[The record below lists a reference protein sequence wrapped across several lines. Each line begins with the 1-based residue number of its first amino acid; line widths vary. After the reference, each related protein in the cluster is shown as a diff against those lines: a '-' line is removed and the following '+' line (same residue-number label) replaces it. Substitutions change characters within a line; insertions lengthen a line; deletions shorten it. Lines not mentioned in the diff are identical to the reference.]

1 MKRVLFLMIVVIAC
15 SKESSVGPAQS
26 STFVRYFN
34 GTNDDQAQAL
44 LETSD
49 KQGLVILA
57 TSTISTGATP
67 YSKIKLILT
76 DQFGNQKKQAL
87 YPSFAD
93 DNNGSVSYVGRGI
106 AATTEG
112 YIIVGDDIQS
122 DGTAKLLLI
131 TVNKELNLIKK
142 ETMTLP
148 PVNGNP
154 AKQRK
159 GYGVALNTAGNFM
172 VLATIPDTL
181 ANNMMLGEFSQTSLK
196 NIWMQKYGAG
206 DITQLPNKLFVN
218 SQGASYWAVTTG
230 TKNAAGT
237 ELSDTFVRYIKAIP
251 NRQSTVFAKPLG
263 VGQANESTND
273 ITPYGNGFAIVGS
286 SLGKIVLKRVTEGGS
301 VLLSQTYPFTDDP
314 TKTLTGNSVCVAQ
327 DGGLVMLATL
337 DNLSKDY
344 CLIKIDAFGSVDAT
358 GKTTPTWTKVYGGR
372 FEDVGASII
381 TTSDGGHV
389 VLGTTTLANVKT
401 VLLMKTDKD
410 GQIQ

>member
-1 MKRVLFLMIVVIAC
+1 MKRVLFLMVIAMAC

-34 GTNDDQAQAL
+34 GTNNDQAQAL

-57 TSTISTGATP
+57 TSTVNTGATP

-87 YPSFAD
+87 YPSFAN
-93 DNNGSVSYVGRGI
+93 DNNGSVSWVGRGI
-106 AATTEG
+106 AATASG
-112 YIIVGDDIQS
+112 YVIVGDDIQS
-122 DGTAKLLLI
+122 DGTSKLFLL
-131 TVNKELNLIKK
+131 TVNSELDEIES

-148 PVNGNP
+148 LVNGNP

-159 GYGVALNTAGNFM
+159 GYGVAVNAAGNFM
-172 VLATIPDTL
+172 VLASIPDSI
-181 ANNMMLGEFSQTSLK
+181 ADNMMLGEFSQTSLK
-196 NIWMQKYGAG
+196 NIWMQKYGGG

-218 SQGASYWAVTTG
+218 SQGASYWAATTG

-237 ELSDTFVRYIKAIP
+237 ELSDTFVRYLKVIP
-251 NRQSTVFAKPLG
+251 NRQLTEFALPLG
-263 VGQANESTND
+263 VAQANESTND

-286 SLGKIVLKRVTEGGS
+286 SLGKIVLKRVTEGGTE
-301 VLLSQTYPFTDDP
+301 LFSQTYPFTDDP

-358 GKTTPTWTKVYGGR
+358 GNTTPTWTKVYGGR
-372 FEDVGASII
+372 FEDIGASII